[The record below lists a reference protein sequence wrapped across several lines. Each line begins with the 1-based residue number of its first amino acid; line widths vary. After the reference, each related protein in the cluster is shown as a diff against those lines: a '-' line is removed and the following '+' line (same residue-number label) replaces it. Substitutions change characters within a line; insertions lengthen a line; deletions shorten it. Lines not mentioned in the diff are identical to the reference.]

1 MNEEQAISPL
11 RRIIITAGLL
21 LFLVGMPMVS
31 YIYLKK
37 GYDYQ
42 KEALSDLRK
51 SHQLTQYGQLS
62 LLDGKQPASDLS
74 ENMYILGLL
83 PNTANTNFPRYGEV
97 LSALHEQFDVPENI
111 NFWTVFEDK
120 DSNFVANYQTKHQL
134 PKDTSQL
141 KYWTSTEKSYN
152 SFVNQLGL
160 TTEEQSQ
167 LKDGLLVLVD
177 DSLYVRRAYRLA
189 EPEVKVLVE
198 RIAILLPER
207 QKPKPELRR
216 KEEL

>member
-1 MNEEQAISPL
+1 MNEEQPISPL
-11 RRIIITAGLL
+11 RRVIITAGLL

-51 SHQLTQYGQLS
+51 SHQMKEHGQLR
-62 LLDGKQPASDLS
+62 LLDGVLPAKDLS
-74 ENMYILGLL
+74 DNMYVLGMM
-83 PNTANTNFPRYGEV
+83 PNTANPNFPRYGEV
-97 LSALHEQFDVPENI
+97 LSALHEQFDLPENI
-111 NFWTVFEDK
+111 KFWTVFENK
-120 DSNFVANYQTKHQL
+120 DSNFVANYQASHQL

-141 KYWTSTEKSYN
+141 QYWTAAERGYG
-152 SFVNQLGL
+152 SFVAQLGL
-160 TTEEQSQ
+160 LEKEQAS
-167 LKDGLLVLVD
+167 LKEGLLVLVD
-177 DSLYVRRAYRLA
+177 DSLYVRRAYQLN
-189 EPEVKVLVE
+189 EDDVKLLVE

-207 QKPKPELRR
+207 KKPKPELRR